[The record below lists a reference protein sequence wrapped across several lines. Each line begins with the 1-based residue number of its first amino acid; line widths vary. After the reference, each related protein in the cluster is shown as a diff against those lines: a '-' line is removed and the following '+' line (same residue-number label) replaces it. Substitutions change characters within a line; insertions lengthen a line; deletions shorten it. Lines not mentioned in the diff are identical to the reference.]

1 MRGEPWGSR
10 DVRYLYTA
18 NTELSQ
24 DCGNCWAEAGRHTS
38 CCRAGARLGG
48 RVAADGLGNRVFL
61 RVDVGYVD
69 VGRTRCVSLSTTA
82 DDKIKR
88 GRGDTEVEGGS
99 NRSTAAAFL
108 SLGA

>member
-24 DCGNCWAEAGRHTS
+24 DCGNCWAEAGRHT
-38 CCRAGARLGG
+38 
-48 RVAADGLGNRVFL
+48 DGLGNRVFL